1 MFEYGVE
8 YNEKINN
15 KTEEVMDKYFKYLV
29 VLLLIVYLAVQLR
42 MTEDTVEK
50 QKNTINDITKQVR
63 DVQRA
68 IAVKDQ
74 PYIPDSISFFGGNV
88 PLQYYGVSDDID
100 FWIRYYV
107 APKNRWR
114 IILYLERKPEFFP
127 KMNSTF
133 KKMDISPDAGY
144 VSVAES
150 ELNTTVVSKAGAKGG
165 WQFTLGTG
173 RRNNLTING
182 VIDERFHFEKATV
195 AACDELKTL
204 QKEFKE
210 FGPFESWMFALAG
223 YNAGSGR
230 VWQAIR
236 KDNERSYFLLTSL
249 PKETEQYIPRI
260 IALKLILENPE
271 RYGFVRE
278 MKFGGAK
285 IKLVDYSVKKFESWN
300 QLAKKF
306 GISTKEIQRAN
317 AHILSREGIPKGV
330 YTLRIPERNK

>member
-1 MFEYGVE
+1 ME
-8 YNEKINN
+8 
-15 KTEEVMDKYFKYLV
+15 KYFKYFV
-29 VLLLIVYLAVQLR
+29 VLLVLYLVVQTR
-42 MTEDTVEK
+42 ITENRIEK
-50 QKNTINDITKQVR
+50 QKGVIVDLITQIK

-100 FWIRYYV
+100 FWIRYYI

-114 IILYLERKPEFFP
+114 IILYLERKEEFFP
-127 KMNSTF
+127 KMHFTF
-133 KKMDISPDAGY
+133 KKFDVPLDAGY

-150 ELNTTVVSKAGAKGG
+150 ELNTTVVSRAGAKGG
-165 WQFTLGTG
+165 WQFMLGTG

-182 VIDERFHFEKATV
+182 VIDERLHFEKATV

-204 QKEFKE
+204 QNEFKE
-210 FGPFESWMFALAG
+210 FGLFESWMYALAG

-230 VWQAIR
+230 VRQAIK
-236 KDNERSYFLLTSL
+236 KDNEKSYFLLVSL

-271 RYGFVRE
+271 RYGFVKG
-278 MKFGGAK
+278 MKFGGPK
-285 IKLVDYSVKKFESWN
+285 IKLVDYSVKKFEPWS

-306 GISTKEIQRAN
+306 GISAKEIQRAN
-317 AHILSREGIPKGV
+317 AHILSKEGIPKGV